1 MSSTFTKRDFAAF
14 LFNIFIFVSE
24 LIVVITKLHTADG
37 SEFSYYTFLSNLTG
51 MAAAFIFMLSFF
63 SRFKRFSKAK
73 TILRFYATCMLS
85 FTLLIVVFV
94 LTPMA
99 MSVEMDPSFLFTG
112 FAAFTQHIANP
123 VISFISFVFFEDNRS
138 LKKKQ
143 PLLMLLLCICYTFIL
158 ITLNIIRVVDGPYP
172 FFQVYYYPPWAIIL
186 WIVGLAGFNY
196 IMNYLIFRAGTRK
209 KR

>member
-1 MSSTFTKRDFAAF
+1 MIISKIP
-14 LFNIFIFVSE
+14 N
-24 LIVVITKLHTADG
+24 ADG
-37 SEFSYYTFLSNLTG
+37 SEFSYYTFLSNLMG
-51 MAAAFIFMLSFF
+51 MAASVLFVLSF
-63 SRFKRFSKAK
+63 SRRFRNLTKAK

-85 FTLLIVVFV
+85 FTFLIVIFV

-143 PLLMLLLCICYTFIL
+143 PLLIMLISMCYAFIL
-158 ITLNIIRVVDGPYP
+158 IALNIIRVVDGPYP
-172 FFQVYYYPPWAIIL
+172 FFQVYSFPLHSIIL
-186 WIVGLAGFNY
+186 WIIVLAIF
-196 IMNYLIFRAGTRK
+196 NYLIDHLIYLAGRK
-209 KR
+209 KLKTFK